1 MATTAHVIEQGL
13 SLPKRSRKLVV
24 RRLFESL
31 EKGHRLPPSLEEMLR
46 RVDEIKRGTVK
57 TYSRED
63 VARDRAKLRA
73 AAVKRLQSK

>member
-1 MATTAHVIEQGL
+1 MATTAHIIEQGL
-13 SLPKRSRKLVV
+13 SLPIRSRKLVV

-31 EKGHRLPPSLEEMLR
+31 EKGRRLPPSLEEMLR
-46 RVDEIKRGTVK
+46 RVDEIKRGVVT

-63 VARDRAKLRA
+63 VSSKRAKLRA